1 VKVSLAFLAL
11 FLVGALCAQEPTQPF
26 RRPLSPPVFGGWTQV
41 RLDQDAQLHAETAW
55 IGDAEG
61 RPVPFLRENE
71 AAAKDLALLVRD
83 FSAGRDDAGRVLV
96 EFALAR
102 SDGLPVAQRESSR
115 LVAPNAFGIIF
126 DTRKEMT
133 IALDVD
139 ATGPW
144 AADVQVAFDQFGQG
158 WANESEPRQVYD
170 FGANERRLE
179 LKVRRI
185 APKWRLRLTA
195 LRGEIRGVRAVTV
208 RAEGLPSRLDER
220 GSSLGVVRHSDHW
233 TLTLPNAP
241 QRVLAVQ
248 LHLKGT
254 VAPVR
259 AELWRLEDEP
269 RRAEERATWAG
280 SGLVWEMPGLNSRAG
295 EVRLSTPLLAE
306 RFRLKLPEGVE
317 VASAEVT
324 TAGESL
330 WFVAQKGELYYLHLA
345 GQKQVAPGDL
355 AALPAVLDGELPDYL
370 GIGKPEADPFGK
382 PLRED
387 ISVVVRRWLPWA
399 VAVAVAVLAGFALRM
414 MQSRAGEKKPAA

>member
-1 VKVSLAFLAL
+1 MKVPLTFITL
-11 FLVGALCAQEPTQPF
+11 FLGGALWAQEATQPF

-41 RLDQDAQLHAETAW
+41 RLDDDAQLHAETAW
-55 IGDAEG
+55 IGDSEG
-61 RPVPFLRENE
+61 RSVPFLRESE
-71 AAAKDLALLVRD
+71 VAAKDVALIVRD
-83 FSAGRDDAGRVLV
+83 FAAGRDDAGHTVV

-102 SDGLPVAQRESSR
+102 PDGLPVAQRESSR
-115 LVAPNAFGIIF
+115 LVAPNAFGIIL

-139 ATGPW
+139 ATGSW

-158 WANESEPRQVYD
+158 WANETELRQIYD
-170 FGANERRLE
+170 FSASERRLE

-208 RAEGLPSRLDER
+208 RAGGLPSRLDER
-220 GSSLGVVRHSDHW
+220 SSSLGVARHADHW
-233 TLTLPNAP
+233 TLTLPNGP
-241 QRVLAVQ
+241 RRVLAVQ
-248 LHLKGT
+248 LRLKGT

-269 RRAEERATWAG
+269 RRAEERAIWAG

-295 EVRLSTPLLAE
+295 EVRLSTPVLAE

-317 VASAEVT
+317 VVSAEVV

-355 AALPAVLDGELPDYL
+355 AAMPAALDGALPDYL

-382 PLRED
+382 PLRAD
-387 ISVVVRRWLPWA
+387 ISAVVRRWLPWA
-399 VAVAVAVLAGFALRM
+399 VAVAVAVLAGVALRM
-414 MQSRAGEKKPAA
+414 MRIGQKAE